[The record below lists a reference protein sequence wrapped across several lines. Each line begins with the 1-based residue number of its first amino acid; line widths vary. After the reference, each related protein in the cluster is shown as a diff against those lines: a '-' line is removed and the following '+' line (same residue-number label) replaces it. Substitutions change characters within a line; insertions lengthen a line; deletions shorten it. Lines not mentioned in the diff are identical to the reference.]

1 MLLGET
7 VDNIPGVTKVGPKT
21 AVKWLAEFGSIE
33 SLVEQADGIKG
44 VAGSNLRAAIDQ
56 FPLTRQLLTVKC
68 DCDLAGHIAGIDDL
82 APSQPDTDTLQALY
96 ERRSEEHT
104 SALQSLMRISY
115 AV

>member
-1 MLLGET
+1 MSGEVLDVPGVNNKFGVPPERIVDYLMLVGDT

-56 FPLTRQLLTVKC
+56 FPLTSQLLTVKC
-68 DCDLAGHIAGIDDL
+68 DCDQIGRAH
-82 APSQPDTDTLQALY
+82 
-96 ERRSEEHT
+96 
-104 SALQSLMRISY
+104 
-115 AV
+115 V